1 MPEADSPDATT
12 PVARRLPSIRLGE
25 LIIIGLLLAFGI
37 TTFVL
42 SYDIFFAG
50 LLGVLFGVLLY
61 KIACLISGRLAFS
74 YNTILTGLVLGL
86 LLFGVAIV
94 WLFGSTT
101 LEQID
106 GFKKQFNEAIVD
118 FREMSQE
125 KKWLGDIVNTTPPLQ
140 RLIHGDPG
148 QLPGEAADALTS
160 SSGVL
165 GAVPANVVQVT
176 STTLGILVNTLLIFF
191 MGVFIASNPGL
202 YRDGLL
208 HLASVANRDRYDDLL
223 GRLGDVIYHWAIGRG
238 ATMLITGLGTAISLW
253 LLGLP
258 AAFAVGVLTGLLSF
272 IPNVGPLIGFTVACL
287 IAIPQG
293 MSMVLW
299 VAVVFVGFQL
309 LESYV
314 LTPLI
319 QKKQVDVAPAT
330 LLFSQAVLG
339 VTFGLMGALIAEPAL
354 AIGRVL
360 VRQLYR
366 RDVLHDPE
374 LTGADA

>member
-1 MPEADSPDATT
+1 MQPSDTT
-12 PVARRLPSIRLGE
+12 PATRRLPAIRIGE

-42 SYDIFFAG
+42 AYDIFFAG
-50 LLGVLFGVLLY
+50 LLGVLFGVLLHEV
-61 KIACLISGRLAFS
+61 ACSITKRLSFS
-74 YNTILTGLVLGL
+74 YNKVLAGLIAGLILLALAV
-86 LLFGVAIV
+86 V

-101 LEQID
+101 MQQID
-106 GFKKQFNEAIVD
+106 GFKKQFNEAVVD
-118 FREMSQE
+118 FREMSQ
-125 KKWLGDIVNTTPPLQ
+125 KKPWLGDLVNATPPLK
-140 RLIHGDPG
+140 RMIHGNPDD
-148 QLPGEAADALTS
+148 LPGEAADALTS

-165 GAVPANVVQVT
+165 GAVPSNVAQVT
-176 STTLGILVNTLLIFF
+176 STTLGIIVNTLLIFF

-202 YRDGLL
+202 YRRGLL
-208 HLASVANRDRYDDLL
+208 HLAAVPNRDRYDGLL
-223 GRLGDVIYHWAIGRG
+223 DRLGNVIYHWAIGRG
-238 ATMLITGLGTAISLW
+238 ATMLITGLGTAIALW

-258 AAFAVGVLTGLLSF
+258 AAFAVGVLTGLLAF
-272 IPNVGPLIGFTVACL
+272 IPNVGPLIGFSVACL

-314 LTPLI
+314 LTPVI
-319 QKKQVDVAPAT
+319 QKKQVDVAPAL
-330 LLFSQAVLG
+330 LLFTQAVLG

-360 VRQLYR
+360 LQQLYR

-374 LTGADA
+374 LNGAES